1 MTNANPFRRT
11 KSDLAHLSNSL
22 QPNKLQ
28 ANTLNSNLSPFGL
41 GKQAV
46 VMSPQSIT
54 FRSSF

>member
-1 MTNANPFRRT
+1 MANANPFRRI

-46 VMSPQSIT
+46 VSSPQSIT
-54 FRSSF
+54 FRS